1 MTAEFLGVISRPE
14 HKSDHE
20 WFVAGQVSRPVGK
33 ERWEAQ
39 GQSGLSPA
47 GASGPPGSPD
57 RPCDSADIIPGSK
70 TVDEKLKKRT

>member
-1 MTAEFLGVISRPE
+1 MQQTAEVKGVILWLG

-20 WFVAGQVSRPVGK
+20 CFVAAQVSPPVGK
-33 ERWEAQ
+33 ERCEAQ

-57 RPCDSADIIPGSK
+57 SPWDSVDIRPRSNAF
-70 TVDEKLKKRT
+70 